1 MSQHGYMR
9 HTATPPLVLEI
20 GQKLWQYCQF
30 LSTSEHSAKRCFIA
44 LFQLELFA
52 AWIIALATRSAA
64 DDCISDY
71 ATLLTG

>member
-1 MSQHGYMR
+1 VHDLICLLFFQVDQHCGLKY
-9 HTATPPLVLEI
+9 
-20 GQKLWQYCQF
+20 
-30 LSTSEHSAKRCFIA
+30 SEPSAKRCFIA

-64 DDCISDY
+64 DECISDY